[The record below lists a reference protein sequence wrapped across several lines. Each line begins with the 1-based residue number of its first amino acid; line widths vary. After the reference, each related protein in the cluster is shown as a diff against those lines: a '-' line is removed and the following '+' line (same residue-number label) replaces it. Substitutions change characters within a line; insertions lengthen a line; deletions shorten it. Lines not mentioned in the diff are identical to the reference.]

1 MSEFMTALIAG
12 LAGGGAFS
20 ILGYLLIPKL
30 LTAKLKREDAETN
43 SIQYKALSDLVLM
56 TTQGLSSVTQNLATV
71 TALVNTNAVNY
82 LASLDKGVGER
93 KTLEARI
100 DALEKANEEYR
111 TEIAGLKATV
121 ATLETLLKQAKE

>member
-1 MSEFMTALIAG
+1 MSEFLTALIAG
-12 LAGGGAFS
+12 LAGGGVFS
-20 ILGYLLIPKL
+20 ILGYVLFPQLLK
-30 LTAKLKREDAETN
+30 AKLERDEAETD

-82 LASLDKGVGER
+82 LASLDKGIGER
-93 KTLEARI
+93 KELETRI

-111 TEIAGLKATV
+111 AEIAGLKATV
-121 ATLETLLKQAKE
+121 ATLETLLKQAGK

>member
-1 MSEFMTALIAG
+1 MSELLVNFLTV
-12 LAGGGAFS
+12 LAGGGVLSLLA
-20 ILGYLLIPKL
+20 YLLFPQL
-30 LTAKLKREDAETN
+30 LRAKLERDNAETD
-43 SIQYKALSDLVLM
+43 SIQLKALSDLVLM

-121 ATLETLLKQAKE
+121 ATLETLLKQANS